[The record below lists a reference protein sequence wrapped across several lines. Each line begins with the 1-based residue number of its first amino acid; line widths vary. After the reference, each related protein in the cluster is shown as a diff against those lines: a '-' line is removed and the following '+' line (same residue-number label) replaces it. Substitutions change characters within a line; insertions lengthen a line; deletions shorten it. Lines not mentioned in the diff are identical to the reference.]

1 MEELIPDIKKELGTK
16 DEFEKRDRLD
26 LLQEKELKEANECVA
41 YAEKEGFISDSE
53 NWSDEEK
60 VDYYHKSQAYDN

>member
-1 MEELIPDIKKELGTK
+1 MSTD
-16 DEFEKRDRLD
+16 LD

-41 YAEKEGFISDSE
+41 YAEKEGFISDAE

-60 VDYYHKSQAYDN
+60 VDYYHQSQAYDYHND